1 MQAFFR
7 EWGAVSAED
16 PPAPPRI
23 FVDYAEIPFLAEMNR
38 ELQGEGDDES
48 VLELL
53 ERNLRMARELQLE
66 IVAEAA
72 RNNPKLPRGIA
83 PPTTNHLSKVFACLY
98 SERDTNTTRSPRADD
113 WVRTRPLR
121 SAPK

>member
-16 PPAPPRI
+16 PPTPPRI
-23 FVDYAEIPFLAEMNR
+23 FIDYAEIPFLAEMNR

-48 VLELL
+48 VLALL
-53 ERNLRMARELQLE
+53 ERNLRLARELQLE

-72 RNNPKLPRGIA
+72 RNNVKLPRGIA
-83 PPTTNHLSKVFACLY
+83 APTTNHLSEVFAGLY
-98 SERDTNTTRSPRADD
+98 SERDTTSER
-113 WVRTRPLR
+113 
-121 SAPK
+121 